1 MSGSCIKAKDAP
13 WDAVLVGS
21 VVRTV
26 ITNVVQRIILTKV
39 YNVKILQVK

>member
-1 MSGSCIKAKDAP
+1 MVVTGLLYIEVQRYSVHGKVQKAKDAP

-26 ITNVVQRIILTKV
+26 NA
-39 YNVKILQVK
+39 KIVRN

>member
-1 MSGSCIKAKDAP
+1 MEVTGFLYIEVQRYRVHRKVKKAKDAP

-26 ITNVVQRIILTKV
+26 IAKIIR
-39 YNVKILQVK
+39 N